1 MVRSAS
7 GSAGASEVGGAVAIG
22 ALATFFQDHGHAQ
35 VGALAQWRVGE
46 GSVAGHPVAWIV
58 VAHHVLEGD
67 DLGRRAH
74 RGGVDVLE
82 SGDRLED
89 VVELADH
96 ALDLVLG
103 QAEAGEGGDV
113 LYIGAADHEPM
124 LAGTAAEP
132 AVKES
137 ASMSQPAAV
146 ARSTSIPIEGG
157 RIEAFQMPGGP
168 GVPLLV
174 LGGVELGF
182 RPLAGTESV
191 LQRRWAGRARRRQV
205 TVLGRPIPDDPA
217 DAPLLMHPRVIADGA
232 SRALTALNLAPPVG
246 PVAIE
251 AESGGGRISLW
262 LTVEH
267 PELVARLVLSSVA
280 SETPA
285 DSPMA
290 TRMARWIE
298 LAEAQD
304 WGRLFT
310 GFAAQMQPAG
320 NTGDDG
326 EDAFAAAARLQPR
339 PATPERFIGEL
350 KATLDPS
357 SFVTARLGEIHIPTL
372 VLAGGKDQVVPP
384 GRTRQV
390 ADAIP
395 GARFDLDTDSGHTVR
410 QSFRGYDELVEAFLA
425 EGDPH

>member
-1 MVRSAS
+1 M
-7 GSAGASEVGGAVAIG
+7 SE
-22 ALATFFQDHGHAQ
+22 
-35 VGALAQWRVGE
+35 
-46 GSVAGHPVAWIV
+46 
-58 VAHHVLEGD
+58 
-67 DLGRRAH
+67 RA
-74 RGGVDVLE
+74 E
-82 SGDRLED
+82 
-89 VVELADH
+89 VER
-96 ALDLVLG
+96 
-103 QAEAGEGGDV
+103 
-113 LYIGAADHEPM
+113 
-124 LAGTAAEP
+124 T
-132 AVKES
+132 
-137 ASMSQPAAV
+137 
-146 ARSTSIPIEGG
+146 TSIPIEGG

-168 GVPLLV
+168 GVPLVV

-191 LQRRWAGRARRRQV
+191 LQRRWFSRASRRPV
-205 TVLGRPIPDDPA
+205 TVLGRPLPDDPA
-217 DAPLLMHPRVIADGA
+217 DATLVMHPRVIADGVA
-232 SRALTALNLAPPVG
+232 RTITALDLAQRAG

-304 WGRLFT
+304 WGRLFA

-320 NTGDDG
+320 GAEGDG
-326 EDAFAAAARLQPR
+326 EDTFSAAARLQPR
-339 PATPERFIGEL
+339 PGTPERFIGEL
-350 KATLDPS
+350 KRTLDPS
-357 SFVTARLGEIHIPTL
+357 SFITSRLGEIGVPTL

-384 GRTRQV
+384 EQTRQV

-395 GARFDLDTDSGHTVR
+395 GARFELDPESGHTVR
-410 QSFRGYDELVEAFLA
+410 QAFRGYDRLVEAFLA